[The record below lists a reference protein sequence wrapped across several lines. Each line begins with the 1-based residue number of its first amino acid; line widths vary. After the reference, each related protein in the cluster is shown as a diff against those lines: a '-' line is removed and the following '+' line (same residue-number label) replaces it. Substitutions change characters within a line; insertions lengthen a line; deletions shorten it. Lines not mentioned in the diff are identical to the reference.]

1 MKPGSASHRIP
12 TRPPGCWSLPEAFP
26 PFSST
31 ALPQVPEH
39 PPRHPSRR
47 DVARVPD
54 RYSRCPS
61 PPPPPPAGCPVGDSP
76 AGQVGAPGGSRL
88 WGRLQLPQGWADTGA
103 LHTAGG
109 DTSPPH
115 NSWQPGQRRP
125 PSCRRR
131 SARSGD
137 GRRRHRHR
145 RSCLLCRCSSC
156 YCGEGGSS
164 AAAGSARGAGSGG
177 VGNQWGPMRGHLHLQ
192 PLRLS
197 PSLRLY
203 SGSGTQGPAA
213 RRGHDSARLRR
224 GQQRPLQ
231 RQPPPQPRPGWAALG
246 SRGSGLH
253 IHNAR
258 PGLVLS
264 PELAPGRG
272 PGGGGRGRGAL
283 ERRGSTSPLQA
294 LARSCAKFLQ
304 LGPRRAGRPAGDP
317 GEGRLRIGAK
327 FEALS
332 ASRRWDD
339 DGRGTVC
346 ERLRALRAQ
355 AFHPVS
361 PGCQGKGFATP
372 RSF

>member
-1 MKPGSASHRIP
+1 MAFGSR
-12 TRPPGCWSLPEAFP
+12 
-26 PFSST
+26 

-39 PPRHPSRR
+39 PPHHPSRR
-47 DVARVPD
+47 DVAPVPD

-131 SARSGD
+131 STRSGD
-137 GRRRHRHR
+137 GRRRHR

-156 YCGEGGSS
+156 YCGEGGSW
-164 AAAGSARGAGSGG
+164 AAAGSALGAGSGG

-192 PLRLS
+192 PLRMS
-197 PSLRLY
+197 PCLRLY
-203 SGSGTQGPAA
+203 SGSGAQRPAA
-213 RRGHDSARLRR
+213 RRGHDSAGLRR
-224 GQQRPLQ
+224 GQQHPPQLQ
-231 RQPPPQPRPGWAALG
+231 PQPQPRPGRAAPG

-258 PGLVLS
+258 PELVLS
-264 PELAPGRG
+264 PELEPGRG
-272 PGGGGRGRGAL
+272 PGGGGRGRGPL
-283 ERRGSTSPLQA
+283 GRRGSTSPLQA
-294 LARSCAKFLQ
+294 LTPSSVKFFK
-304 LGPRRAGRPAGDP
+304 LGPLRAGRPAGDP

-332 ASRRWDD
+332 AS
-339 DGRGTVC
+339 
-346 ERLRALRAQ
+346 
-355 AFHPVS
+355 
-361 PGCQGKGFATP
+361 
-372 RSF
+372 

>member
-115 NSWQPGQRRP
+115 NSWQPGERRP

-177 VGNQWGPMRGHLHLQ
+177 
-192 PLRLS
+192 
-197 PSLRLY
+197 
-203 SGSGTQGPAA
+203 
-213 RRGHDSARLRR
+213 
-224 GQQRPLQ
+224 
-231 RQPPPQPRPGWAALG
+231 
-246 SRGSGLH
+246 
-253 IHNAR
+253 
-258 PGLVLS
+258 
-264 PELAPGRG
+264 
-272 PGGGGRGRGAL
+272 GGGL
-283 ERRGSTSPLQA
+283 ENDRERFNFTSAYSLFHVAFSISLTLYTFVLHPG
-294 LARSCAKFLQ
+294 F
-304 LGPRRAGRPAGDP
+304 LGPQR
-317 GEGRLRIGAK
+317 
-327 FEALS
+327 S
-332 ASRRWDD
+332 
-339 DGRGTVC
+339 
-346 ERLRALRAQ
+346 Q
-355 AFHPVS
+355 
-361 PGCQGKGFATP
+361 KG
-372 RSF
+372 